1 MAKIIVKDSEHGDSF
16 ESALKRFKK
25 AVIEERIIQDYRKK
39 DFYVS
44 KGEKR
49 RAKHKESI
57 RKAKKLA
64 KMENNYC

>member
-1 MAKIIVKDSEHGDSF
+1 MAKVIVGDLEHGDNF

-25 AVIEERIIQDYRKK
+25 KVIEEHIIQDYRKK

-44 KGEKR
+44 KGEKARAKRKEAIR
-49 RAKHKESI
+49 RAKKYE
-57 RKAKKLA
+57 